1 MNEEKSLANKEEIKN
16 LIRQI
21 IREELTFDA
30 KTESVYT
37 GGLDDGVLYRES
49 HTIEVIFDNEVIAA
63 FSV

>member
-37 GGLDDGVLYRES
+37 GGLDDGVLYRDC
-49 HTIEVIFDNEVIAA
+49 HTIEVIFDNEVIAT